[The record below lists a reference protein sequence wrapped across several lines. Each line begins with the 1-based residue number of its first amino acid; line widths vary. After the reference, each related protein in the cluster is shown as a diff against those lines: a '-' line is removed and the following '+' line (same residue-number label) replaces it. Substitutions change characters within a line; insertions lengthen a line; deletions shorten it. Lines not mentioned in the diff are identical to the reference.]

1 MDLGYSRPPPCIAP
15 LEHEE
20 GSVVLESGTGS
31 GSLTHSLVR
40 AVAPRGHVH
49 TFEFHAGR
57 AEDAAGEFKQH
68 GLSKFVTVMQR
79 NIEEQG
85 FPETLHGG
93 ADAIFLDLPA
103 PHKVVPSAAACL
115 RPNGRFCAFSPC
127 IEQVQRTAEALSS
140 SGFTDV
146 ITYECLLREYDVH
159 RGLVHTGLELERPQP
174 KRPRRDSKPSTIA
187 AAEQAKP
194 EQPLEEASAPAA
206 EESAP
211 MEASVKAESPPEAA
225 TTGFFV
231 QQGSDP
237 SGVREEKIGI
247 SGTGTDGSGGEGQ
260 LPAGATA
267 EAAKL
272 ETEVGKPEQQQQHA
286 PLGVG
291 GLGVPQALRM
301 VHCQPARE
309 ARGHTGYLT
318 FARKFVCG

>member
-1 MDLGYSRPPPCIAP
+1 MC
-15 LEHEE
+15 
-20 GSVVLESGTGS
+20 
-31 GSLTHSLVR
+31 THSSSTRGELVSVEW
-40 AVAPRGHVH
+40 VADRL
-49 TFEFHAGR
+49 AGWGR
-57 AEDAAGEFKQH
+57 RVPWMMGAIGKETYGLGCMTPVYYPEEDAAGEFKQH
-68 GLSKFVTVMQR
+68 GLSKLVTVKQR

-85 FPETLHGG
+85 FPETLHDG

-159 RGLVHTGLELERPQP
+159 RGLVYTGVELERPQP
-174 KRPRRDSKPSTIA
+174 KRPRRDSKPSNA
-187 AAEQAKP
+187 ASAEQAKP
-194 EQPLEEASAPAA
+194 EQPLEKASAQSAEEGALAETIVKAEVPAEAAATGPCEWQGSDAAGVRNERAGISCTGTDVSGAEVQQTAGATTETAKPAA
-206 EESAP
+206 EA
-211 MEASVKAESPPEAA
+211 V
-225 TTGFFV
+225 
-231 QQGSDP
+231 
-237 SGVREEKIGI
+237 
-247 SGTGTDGSGGEGQ
+247 
-260 LPAGATA
+260 
-267 EAAKL
+267 
-272 ETEVGKPEQQQQHA
+272 KPEQQQLQQG
-286 PLGVG
+286 PLWVG